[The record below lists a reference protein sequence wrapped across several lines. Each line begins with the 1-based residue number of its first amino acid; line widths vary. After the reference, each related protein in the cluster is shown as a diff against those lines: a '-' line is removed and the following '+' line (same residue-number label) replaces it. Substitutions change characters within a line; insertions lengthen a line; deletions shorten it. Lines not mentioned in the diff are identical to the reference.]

1 MVWFSSLVNTI
12 FEVILDCVELGGD
25 DGLNL
30 LDDFDL
36 GTARL
41 RVFSVFGSLLFNLL
55 DLDGLLFLGA
65 GDVGNSLLVD
75 SLLEGKGVFVL
86 G

>member
-1 MVWFSSLVNTI
+1 MWFSSLVNTI

>member
-1 MVWFSSLVNTI
+1 LVNTI